1 MSFKIK
7 VLAVLALCAVVLSL
21 GACAVKID
29 PPKDL
34 TPEQEAENMGFSIA
48 DYNGVIEVG
57 SYEFLKVN
65 INLNYEDQVKWS
77 TNNPAVA
84 VVDSAGRV
92 DGVKVGK
99 ATITAHAK
107 SATVDYEIEVIK
119 AKKAVTSY
127 STAFTDN
134 QDHVAVNT
142 ASNNGKKPYAILI
155 NEYNCSVTVFTYD
168 INSKEQTY
176 NKPVRSMVCSTGKK
190 PLTKLND
197 KASWIMNEITD
208 KSEWVMLSDNKY
220 YHYASYI
227 GEELMFQS
235 APYTSQN
242 ANSLV
247 ADEFNKIG
255 TQATAKNIRLS
266 AADAKWIYDNC
277 DSGTMIRIVNSDNKS
292 TFYPLGVPRAM
303 KLTENSK
310 SLKYDP
316 TDSVKENPYNKLK
329 PVITGADNT
338 VVKVGRGFEL
348 LEGVVAVDTCSNDIT
363 DRIKMDGT
371 INVNTEGK
379 YVVSYIVTD
388 DMNRT
393 TRVDRE
399 IIVTYNPEDFTTVPA
414 TE

>member
-1 MSFKIK
+1 MSVKIK
-7 VLAVLALCAVVLSL
+7 AVAMMLLCALVLSL
-21 GACAVKID
+21 SACAVKLD
-29 PPKDL
+29 PPEDL
-34 TPEQEAENMGFSIA
+34 TPEQEAENMGFSAA

-57 SYEFLKVN
+57 GYEFLKVN
-65 INLNYEDQVKWS
+65 ISLNYEDQVKWT
-77 TNNPAVA
+77 TNNPAIA

-92 DGVKVGK
+92 DGIKAGK

-107 SATVDYEIEVIK
+107 SATVDYEIEVVK
-119 AKKAVTSY
+119 AKKATTSY

-134 QDHVAVNT
+134 EDHVAVNK
-142 ASNNGKKPYAILI
+142 ASNNDKKTYAILV

-176 NKPVRSMVCSTGKK
+176 NKPVRAMVCSTGKK
-190 PLTKLND
+190 ALTKLND
-197 KASWIMNEITD
+197 DASWILNETTD

-220 YHYASYI
+220 YQYATYI

-235 APYTSQN
+235 SPYESQD
-242 ANSLV
+242 ANSLI
-247 ADEFNKIG
+247 ADEYNKIG
-255 TQATAKNIRLS
+255 TPATAKNIRLS
-266 AADAKWIYDNC
+266 VADAKWIYDNC
-277 DSGTMIRIVNSDNKS
+277 DSGTMVRIVNTDYKRVY
-292 TFYPLGVPRAM
+292 FPLGVPNAM
-303 KLTENSK
+303 KLTEDSK

-316 TDSVKENPYNKLK
+316 TDNVKENPYNKLK

-338 VVKVGRGFEL
+338 AIKVGRGFDL
-348 LEGVVAVDTCSNDIT
+348 LEGVTAVDTCSNDIT

-379 YVVSYIVTD
+379 YIVSYTVTD

-399 IIVTYNPEDFTTVPA
+399 IIVTYNPEDL
-414 TE
+414 E